1 MQKYYC
7 DYIQE
12 IETREGKQQP
22 KLCIISDTRGMGQY
36 KDCTLLFFFI
46 DVDNGLSKLYCCI
59 TVRTTVIPLGTE
71 KHITLK

>member
-36 KDCTLLFFFI
+36 KDCTVLFFLQMWTM
-46 DVDNGLSKLYCCI
+46 DYQSSTAALQ
-59 TVRTTVIPLGTE
+59 
-71 KHITLK
+71 